1 MGQLVHPKA
10 FLIAETKV
18 DYAAMDHALLS
29 LGVDGWASD
38 GGTDADVLTEFAGK
52 SCYMSFDKNLN
63 LNLSKVGGRPNSA
76 YIQDGII
83 GNKHGSVLEHSTVT
97 FFLTN
102 VSRVV
107 THELV
112 RHRAGTAFSQT
123 SGRYVRSNDV
133 DMYLPDELKMY
144 PEAVRIYE
152 RAVREMEE
160 NLAEL
165 VQVTP
170 IEEMQDFAMKKRLT
184 SAFRRIVGNGQANH
198 LVMTAN
204 HRAWRHVIE
213 MRTSVHA
220 EEEIR
225 VIMSDV
231 AQQLKD
237 KFPTIYGDMDKNGV
251 DEWVFAHSKV

>member
-1 MGQLVHPKA
+1 MGKLVFPRA
-10 FLIAETKV
+10 FLIAETQV
-18 DYAAMDHALLS
+18 DYAAMDHALLH

-63 LNLSKVGGRPNSA
+63 LNLTKVGGRPNSA

-123 SGRYVRSNDV
+123 SGRYVRSDSVDV
-133 DMYLPDELKMY
+133 YLPDELGVY
-144 PEAVRIYE
+144 PEAVAVFQ

-160 NLAEL
+160 NIAEL
-165 VQVTP
+165 VEITG
-170 IEEMQDFAMKKRLT
+170 IEDMADFGLKKRLT
-184 SAFRRIVGNGQANH
+184 SAFRRLIGNGQANH

-251 DEWVFAHSKV
+251 GEWVFAHSKV